1 MSGVGEIPKP
11 GGGIVTNQEI
21 NEAVARKLGVYPSN
35 ETIAWAKSQ
44 VTGAGEFK
52 ITIADYC
59 TDIRAAW
66 EIIPIGIWNIIET
79 NSKKWRASCW
89 MSKTK
94 KWYWAEA
101 DTAPMAICLA
111 FLKLEDK

>member
-1 MSGVGEIPKP
+1 MIEK
-11 GGGIVTNQEI
+11 EI
-21 NEAVARKLGVYPSN
+21 NEAVAVKLGWTKKEKYIMKNGRHGGWIWINKRLRRVGSCRLMPL
-35 ETIAWAKSQ
+35 
-44 VTGAGEFK
+44 GM
-52 ITIADYC
+52 DYC